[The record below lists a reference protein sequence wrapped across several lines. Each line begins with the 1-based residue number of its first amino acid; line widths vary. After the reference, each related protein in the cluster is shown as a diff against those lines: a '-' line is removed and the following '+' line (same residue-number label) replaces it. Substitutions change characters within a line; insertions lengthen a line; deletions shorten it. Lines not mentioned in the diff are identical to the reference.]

1 MHSRLKGF
9 VRPAAPKGWHTPST
23 SRKRKV
29 LMQGEARTR
38 LLTRRGHR
46 TPAWRAGCWACW
58 LVPLRKPLPDT
69 RASASP
75 GAGSVA
81 LLCPLP
87 ASPSHARVSQ
97 PRYWQR
103 TCLWSRRID
112 YNRMQL
118 AERCAGTRAPS
129 HAPRRRT
136 GGDIRR
142 DRLVAVLVC
151 GVGRRRAATV
161 LLRRRAGLGARV
173 RVRLAAVRVRLPRR
187 AQARRRRAAGSATE
201 VRGMTLTVARGHHG

>member
-38 LLTRRGHR
+38 LLTRRGHNS
-46 TPAWRAGCWACW
+46 CACW
-58 LVPLRKPLPDT
+58 VLGLLACAPSQAPPDT